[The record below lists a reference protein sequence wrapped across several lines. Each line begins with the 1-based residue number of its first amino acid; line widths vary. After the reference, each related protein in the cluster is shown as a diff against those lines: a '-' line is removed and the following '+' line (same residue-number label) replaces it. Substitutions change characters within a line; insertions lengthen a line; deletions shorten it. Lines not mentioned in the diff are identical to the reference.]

1 MTNAEELTPSQQS
14 EQVVR
19 GYFETRPGWTVT
31 KLDLGKERAADFR
44 ICDPANCFLCEVK
57 TIESVRANFP
67 SKPYDSYL
75 EARKRQ
81 QDEIKKWT
89 EENPD
94 GHLILRSDEQDF
106 IYGDEREFAKRY
118 RHRRKSTEK
127 WFREFAQTMKDYFAN
142 SSVRDLP
149 YNLRLDSDDLY
160 VPTWDERNRFF
171 RWLEGEIKAID
182 VGNPSWYWQ
191 IERLQYGRA
200 ALYSY
205 FYPIH
210 KPAHENDIEAVY
222 QLMIEGP
229 RGDGPLEVNAHSY
242 GGLNL
247 DSITSN
253 VESGLKQLESSASRE
268 NDERMPRIIVLA
280 FQSGIGFEWQQLSSH
295 ITYLLKHHPDLSA
308 IAILDWIPDGT
319 PPSQEDGI
327 LALIKFH
334 ATTPGIPAFYVY
346 HNLWLQNVKPL
357 PVHAC
362 NDKWSVQLPP
372 IK

>member
-1 MTNAEELTPSQQS
+1 M
-14 EQVVR
+14 
-19 GYFETRPGWTVT
+19 
-31 KLDLGKERAADFR
+31 
-44 ICDPANCFLCEVK
+44 CEVK

-67 SKPYDSYL
+67 IKPCDSYL

-89 EENPD
+89 EKNPD
-94 GHLILRSDEQDF
+94 RHLILRPGEWDF
-106 IYGDEREFAKRY
+106 IYGDEVEFAKRY
-118 RHRRKSTEK
+118 RDRRKSTEK

-160 VPTWDERNRFF
+160 APTWDERNQFF
-171 RWLEGEIKAID
+171 KWLEGEIKVID
-182 VGNPSWYWQ
+182 VGNPSWHWQ

-205 FYPIH
+205 FYSIH
-210 KPAHENDIEAVY
+210 KPAHENDIEAVF
-222 QLMIEGP
+222 QLTIEGP
-229 RGDGPLEVNAHSY
+229 RGDGPLEVNAYSY

-253 VESGLKQLESSASRE
+253 VESGLDQLESSASRE
-268 NDERMPRIIVLA
+268 NDKRMPRIIVLA

-319 PPSQEDGI
+319 PPSQEDGF
-327 LALIKFH
+327 LAWIKFH
-334 ATTPGIPAFYVY
+334 VTTPRIPAFYVY
-346 HNLWLQNVKPL
+346 RNPWLQNVKPL
-357 PVHAC
+357 PVHAF
-362 NDKWSVQLPP
+362 NDKWSVQMSP